1 MRKGTRVQVWYFGEY
16 FEGTI
21 IEDKKV
27 KLDRGLILSEL
38 PLKSKAPKGSPWYI
52 VKRIK

>member
-21 IEDKKV
+21 IEDNKV
-27 KLDRGLILSEL
+27 RLDRGLVLSEL